1 MFLIGFLINLALL
14 LWCSRR
20 LLGVSIGWGRAVL
33 LLAGFTLIPYLVPQ
47 ATTDAL
53 LRLEPW
59 QVALSLALVGAWAI
73 TAQLVILTMLEALI
87 PTRSVPPLSIFL
99 RDIPSRWRRFR
110 RLVAIWWIFT
120 RNGLGALFG
129 TSRDPGQVADHSRV
143 GRSLRRALTQAGV
156 TFIKFGQM
164 LSTRADLLPPTL
176 LRELSTLQN
185 QVPPQPWEELSQVL
199 TASLPGDP
207 AAHFAQVDPQPLAA
221 ASVAQVH
228 SGILRDGRPVVIK
241 IQRPDAQAQV
251 RADLDILR
259 VLAARLER
267 QSDWARGMGVVAL
280 ADGFAASLREELD
293 YRSEAANTAAVGHAG
308 SGVRVPEIHTA
319 LSSDRV
325 LVMERI
331 EGTPLSQAANR
342 LAALGP
348 DRRSELA
355 LSLLGSV
362 MHQILVSGVFHADLH
377 PGNIFLT
384 EDGLALLDFGS
395 VGRLD
400 RASRQSLGLLLQAV
414 EREDAV
420 GATDALTALLDQPGN
435 LDDKALQRELGQLIL
450 RFDGMGTAVLFT
462 DLLTLVVRHGFQ
474 VPPQLAA
481 AFRALGA
488 LEGSLRLVDPGMD
501 LVALGRTA
509 AAPIAAAQL
518 SPASVRATLEEQV
531 VTVLPMVQRLPRQLS
546 TLAEQAQEGTLTLAV
561 RGISDLARDSFV
573 QPLVHQLSLSIL
585 AASLGLAGVAMVAI
599 PGPVLLAGLTIWA
612 YAGLWFLMF
621 AFVLGTRILTGI
633 FYADSTRS

>member
-612 YAGLWFLMF
+612 YAGLWFLMI